1 MTTQNQKSTT
11 FNDVLRDLVSGGGI
25 RRKKWDKNL
34 VLFYHFKNNEFI
46 EFNMYIDHKN
56 ITKNIPLAMEDL
68 LADDWEVLGGRF
80 AVEDLADISELFKDK
95 DIIK

>member
-1 MTTQNQKSTT
+1 
-11 FNDVLRDLVSGGGI
+11 
-25 RRKKWDKNL
+25 
-34 VLFYHFKNNEFI
+34 
-46 EFNMYIDHKN
+46 
-56 ITKNIPLAMEDL
+56 MEDL